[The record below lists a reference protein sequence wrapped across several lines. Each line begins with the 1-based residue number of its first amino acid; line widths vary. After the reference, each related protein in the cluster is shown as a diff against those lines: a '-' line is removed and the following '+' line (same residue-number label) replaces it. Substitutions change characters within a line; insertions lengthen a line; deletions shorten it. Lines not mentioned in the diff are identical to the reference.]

1 MNVYYYEIDLKT
13 QDIKFIF
20 TDLIKLFEKFQKKKS
35 ILLEKKNTST
45 LNQSILD
52 INQTVYC
59 CDSKDISCIL
69 I

>member
-20 TDLIKLFEKFQKKKS
+20 TDLIKLFEKFKKEKS
-35 ILLEKKNTST
+35 ILLERKITST
-45 LNQSILD
+45 LNNSTFH
-52 INQTVYC
+52 NNYTC
-59 CDSKDISCIL
+59 CASKNISCTL